1 MNTNRGKRVFV
12 SFLFLF
18 FFFLSGCSFWSSNMK
33 IVGTIISE
41 KWLRYEYIIVIK
53 DMNENKYK
61 VRFQLA
67 VDGKEG
73 YDPKVLENLSLMG
86 KRCIVETGPH
96 GVVLKAILIEE
107 SGNYEIPK

>member
-1 MNTNRGKRVFV
+1 MNTNMGKRVFV

-33 IVGTIISE
+33 IVGTITSE
-41 KWLRYEYIIVIK
+41 KWLKYEYIIVIR
-53 DMNENKYK
+53 DVNENKYR

-73 YDPKVLENLSLMG
+73 YDPRVLKKLSLKG
-86 KRCIVETGPH
+86 KRCMVEIGPH
-96 GVVLKAILIEE
+96 GVVLKAILMQE

>member
-1 MNTNRGKRVFV
+1 MNTNRRKRVFA
-12 SFLFLF
+12 SFLFLL
-18 FFFLSGCSFWSSNMK
+18 FFFLIGCSFWSSNMK
-33 IVGTIISE
+33 VIGTIVSE
-41 KWLRYEYIIVIK
+41 KWLKYEYIITIK
-53 DMNENKYK
+53 DVNGNKYK

-73 YDPKVLENLSLMG
+73 YNPKVLENLSLMG

-96 GVVLKAILIEE
+96 GVVLKAILIGE